1 MGSVTEPAAR
11 VTTSNASRPVQHHQI
26 VPAAA
31 FGCVPLAAVQPIARA
46 GWSCPRWTARRLL
59 RLEWPDGQV
68 VGPVEAQPGV
78 TTVRRETCDTGDH
91 GPERAVANQ
100 RAPVPIRESEAG
112 MNRPP
117 EEQRYARAQRARQVL
132 GGNEIDPPQ
141 HPLDLAPSDGIINRT
156 QMLYLIVLA
165 VLVIVAI
172 ALYFTAGAGV
182 ASPVLF
188 VLALALFLGWII
200 F

>member
-1 MGSVTEPAAR
+1 MRHWRPRPGESRREPAGA
-11 VTTSNASRPVQHHQI
+11 H
-26 VPAAA
+26 
-31 FGCVPLAAVQPIARA
+31 
-46 GWSCPRWTARRLL
+46 
-59 RLEWPDGQV
+59 
-68 VGPVEAQPGV
+68 
-78 TTVRRETCDTGDH
+78 
-91 GPERAVANQ
+91 
-100 RAPVPIRESEAG
+100 PIRESEAG